1 MINENYVPRNV
12 KEGTRK
18 DRGEAGTQV
27 RIRYDLTL
35 S

>member
-27 RIRYDLTL
+27 QLERFE
-35 S
+35 